1 MAYDD
6 EPYWFDKSKAAIE
19 PKKHKEKKHDS
30 VGRFIP
36 NADYVMEHIEKEP
49 RAANPSP
56 LLMEYMQK
64 TNKDSPND

>member
-6 EPYWFDKSKAAIE
+6 EPYWFDKSKTVVNL
-19 PKKHKEKKHDS
+19 KKHKEKKHDP

-36 NADYVMEHIEKEP
+36 NANDVLERIEKEP

-64 TNKDSPND
+64 TNKESPKD